1 MSNNWFK
8 GPMISPKCV
17 CVGFFFFVFCFF
29 FCFVLFLFLFYPPP
43 MAPVL
48 LLLAAL
54 EWKIEG
60 SGDLSGHGILP
71 SRLAHGFST
80 SQRAWSNREL
90 SLKNMIFV
98 FMVF

>member
-17 CVGFFFFVFCFF
+17 CVGFFFLF
-29 FCFVLFLFLFYPPP
+29 FVLFLFLFYPPP

>member
-1 MSNNWFK
+1 
-8 GPMISPKCV
+8 
-17 CVGFFFFVFCFF
+17 
-29 FCFVLFLFLFYPPP
+29 
-43 MAPVL
+43 MALVL

-54 EWKIEG
+54 GWKIEG
-60 SGDLSGHGILP
+60 SEDLSGHGILP

-98 FMVF
+98 FMVFSNFEKEVKDRYLYLKREALSQNSH